1 MMSADELAASDAFA
15 AAQLAEVRPAD
26 RTGEGNDLLNHCPT
40 IGSTINRSIS

>member
-1 MMSADELAASDAFA
+1 MMAADDLAASDALA
-15 AAQLAEVRPAD
+15 AAQLAELRTTD